1 MANQN
6 TVCSIYS
13 IWMILEYEFEN
24 FTQNV
29 YASQETNFIHFVMF
43 AIFQG
48 KRLAMVGNS
57 ITENEEDHEVS
68 DEDEAAEVQDETSQ
82 EKAPPKK
89 KSKVK
94 LSPLFSAV
102 VGMKAVSYK
111 GIEETLATG
120 KISDIYIKSQIVF
133 CPCNFNMK
141 LCKSQI
147 ISVLL
152 CMEQNTFKAPSF
164 INHI

>member
-1 MANQN
+1 
-6 TVCSIYS
+6 
-13 IWMILEYEFEN
+13 
-24 FTQNV
+24 
-29 YASQETNFIHFVMF
+29 
-43 AIFQG
+43 
-48 KRLAMVGNS
+48 MVGNS
-57 ITENEEDHEVS
+57 IPENEEEHEVS
-68 DEDEAAEVQDETSQ
+68 DEDEAAEVQEETSQ
-82 EKAPPKK
+82 EKAHSKK

-147 ISVLL
+147 ISVLV
-152 CMEQNTFKAPSF
+152 CMEQNPFKAPSF
-164 INHI
+164 IDHIQFGNLTRSDYKSNKKFKSNCQQQNQLQQHKLLLCQTTNSKKTMV